1 MGEEQRDVLD
11 DTDHS
16 PLAGDESTVSE
27 DDDQMQRGHLRKKQS
42 TKVVYGNTRS
52 LRRRRLRR
60 GLQKAKYGDTVSED
74 HSTDEPEP
82 HPLGDD
88 ELYED
93 TQESKSKSMQSEAS
107 EEEEEEEQTYFRRGS
122 MRQRRNRRKRY
133 LYKNDSDTDKDAQII
148 DSSTEEDMNED
159 NDVQQQPQQ
168 EQEDLDEEQ
177 YKYYQQKK
185 RNSKVHLLDK
195 DEFEK
200 EYNSI
205 LQ

>member
-1 MGEEQRDVLD
+1 MGD

-16 PLAGDESTVSE
+16 PLAGDESELTVSE
-27 DDDQMQRGHLRKKQS
+27 DDDDDDDDSNNQRGHLRKKQS
-42 TKVVYGNTRS
+42 TKIIYGNTRS

-107 EEEEEEEQTYFRRGS
+107 EEEEEEQTY
-122 MRQRRNRRKRY
+122 
-133 LYKNDSDTDKDAQII
+133 
-148 DSSTEEDMNED
+148 
-159 NDVQQQPQQ
+159 
-168 EQEDLDEEQ
+168 
-177 YKYYQQKK
+177 
-185 RNSKVHLLDK
+185 
-195 DEFEK
+195 
-200 EYNSI
+200 
-205 LQ
+205 

>member
-107 EEEEEEEQTYFRRGS
+107 DEEEEEQTYFRRGS

-159 NDVQQQPQQ
+159 DDVQQQPQ
-168 EQEDLDEEQ
+168 
-177 YKYYQQKK
+177 
-185 RNSKVHLLDK
+185 
-195 DEFEK
+195 
-200 EYNSI
+200 
-205 LQ
+205 